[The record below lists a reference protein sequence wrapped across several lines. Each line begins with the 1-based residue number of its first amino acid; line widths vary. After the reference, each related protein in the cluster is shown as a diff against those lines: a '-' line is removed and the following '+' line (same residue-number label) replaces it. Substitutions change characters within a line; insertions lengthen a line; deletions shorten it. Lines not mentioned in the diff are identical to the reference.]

1 MLLPEPIIQAADYL
15 QSGGG
20 VILPLIVIS
29 VWMWALIVR
38 KWLEFYRL
46 RSRERAAWECLEHC
60 ASPEL
65 DPPFWQARILETF
78 RQYRDRGRLP
88 DRKVMARVRR
98 SQEAEIDRSVG
109 AILVLAAVAPLLGL
123 LGTVVGM
130 IKTFD
135 VISQFG
141 TGNARAMASGI
152 SEALITTQTG
162 LIVAVPGLVMG
173 NLLKRRAEGIKG
185 RMERFTLSLLR
196 EAQGTGAGAVHEA
209 QSMAQ
214 EDLEQGARSAEEGD
228 VERAGPGQGAAK

>member
-1 MLLPEPIIQAADYL
+1 MLLPEPIIQAVDYL

-46 RSRERAAWECLEHC
+46 RSRERAAWECLERC
-60 ASPEL
+60 EDRGF
-65 DPPFWQARILETF
+65 DPPFWQARILDTF
-78 RQYRDRGRLP
+78 RQYRARGKLP
-88 DRKVMARVRR
+88 DRKVMARVRH
-98 SQEAEIDRSVG
+98 SQEAEIERSVG
-109 AILVLAAVAPLLGL
+109 AILVMAAVAPLLGL

-141 TGNARAMASGI
+141 TGNARAMAAGI
-152 SEALITTQTG
+152 SEALISTQTG

-173 NLLKRRAEGIKG
+173 NLLRRRAEGIKG
-185 RMERFTLSLLR
+185 RMERFALSLLR
-196 EAQGTGAGAVHEA
+196 EAQRGAAGVGHDGAW
-209 QSMAQ
+209 
-214 EDLEQGARSAEEGD
+214 QGADAEDRESP
-228 VERAGPGQGAAK
+228 GPKTQG